1 MFNDPTESLTCLSSG
16 SARRNTNA
24 SADNPNAKILDRE
37 EGRRDSKRDS
47 KRKSS
52 TNSPREFEM
61 RQAKGML

>member
-1 MFNDPTESLTCLSSG
+1 MESLTCLSG
-16 SARRNTNA
+16 GVRRSTP
-24 SADNPNAKILDRE
+24 SSTDNPNAKILARE